1 MPVKE
6 IFGATAIAITLYAF
20 YPYIRGI
27 LRGSVKPHV
36 FSWIIWGTTT
46 LVVFLA
52 QLEAGGGVGAWV
64 VGVSASI
71 TLCIAVLAWRQ
82 RADISIT
89 ALDWVFFVAALSS
102 LPLWY
107 LTASPL
113 WAVVVLTTVDLLGF
127 GPTLRKAYNFP
138 ESESLLFFGLFLVR
152 NLLVVLALEQYSVT
166 TWLFPLAVA
175 AACGLLMALIVIR
188 RRVLA
193 GSREPFRTQ

>member
-1 MPVKE
+1 MDDE
-6 IFGATAIAITLYAF
+6 Q
-20 YPYIRGI
+20 
-27 LRGSVKPHV
+27 
-36 FSWIIWGTTT
+36 
-46 LVVFLA
+46 VV
-52 QLEAGGGVGAWV
+52 
-64 VGVSASI
+64 
-71 TLCIAVLAWRQ
+71 LCKSDVRWLHGEDLKR
-82 RADISIT
+82 DGK
-89 ALDWVFFVAALSS
+89 
-102 LPLWY
+102 
-107 LTASPL
+107 